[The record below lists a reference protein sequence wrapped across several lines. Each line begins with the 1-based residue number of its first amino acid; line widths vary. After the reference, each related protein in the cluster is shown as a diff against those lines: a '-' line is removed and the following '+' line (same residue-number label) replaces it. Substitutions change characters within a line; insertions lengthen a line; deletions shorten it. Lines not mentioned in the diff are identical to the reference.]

1 MYTESLWKGQK
12 PKYPPMIDILFSSKT
27 QNSFPSTLYAL
38 KNICDRMNK
47 SMNIVNKD
55 NN

>member
-1 MYTESLWKGQK
+1 MYIESFWKGQK

-47 SMNIVNKD
+47 SMNTVNKD